1 MGERLSEC
9 WSTSVRYIS
18 GGESSD
24 AVVRLKI
31 LWTIDSCVKNYLYQ
45 TL

>member
-1 MGERLSEC
+1 MGERLAEC

-24 AVVRLKI
+24 AVHGTAK
-31 LWTIDSCVKNYLYQ
+31 DSVDH
-45 TL
+45 